1 MCFFLLFIIYISG
14 GNMLDII
21 KSYFNKED
29 FYLIITNNNLYVK
42 NYNKIINIEPTEI
55 LININNQL
63 LKVSGL
69 NLTLKKI
76 VNNDLAINGK
86 IESVKY
92 I

>member
-1 MCFFLLFIIYISG
+1 
-14 GNMLDII
+14 MLDII

-29 FYLIITNNNLYVK
+29 FYLIITNNNLYIK

-55 LININNQL
+55 LININDQL
-63 LKVSGL
+63 LKVTGQHL
-69 NLTLKKI
+69 ILKKI
-76 VNNDLAINGK
+76 VSNDLAINGK

>member
-1 MCFFLLFIIYISG
+1 
-14 GNMLDII
+14 MLDII

-29 FYLIITNNNLYVK
+29 FYLIITNSNLYIK

-55 LININNQL
+55 IININEQL
-63 LKVSGL
+63 LKINGQ
-69 NLTLKKI
+69 NLTLKRI
-76 VNNDLAINGK
+76 VSKDLVVNGT